1 MSWEQWIRRGLGLT
15 APILLASCGGSHPA
29 PTGPEPSPAPTPAP
43 FYVDGGA
50 GSEHGNFVSRQD
62 TEHTGPGGVH
72 CVTYVWDRPLTAQ
85 TALRLRSESCDA
97 PEHPGLYTARELE
110 RIVIPITSSTLFLGD

>member
-29 PTGPEPSPAPTPAP
+29 SSVPAPSPAPAP

-50 GSEHGNFVSRQD
+50 GSERGNFQSYQD
-62 TEHTGPGGVH
+62 TEHTGPGGAH

-97 PEHPGLYTARELE
+97 PDHPGLYTAHELE
-110 RIVIPITSSTLFLGD
+110 RIVIPMTSSTLFQGAD

>member
-1 MSWEQWIRRGLGLT
+1 MDFGHWFRRGVGLT
-15 APILLASCGGSHPA
+15 SPILLASCAGHPA
-29 PTGPEPSPAPTPAP
+29 PPPVAPPPASAP

-50 GSEHGNFVSRQD
+50 GSEHGNFLSYQD
-62 TEHTGPGGVH
+62 TEHTGPGGAH
-72 CVTYVWDRPLTAQ
+72 CITYVWDRPLTGQ

-110 RIVIPITSSTLFLGD
+110 RIVIPMTSSTLFQGAD